1 MVITYDSAQINQV
14 IYIVDIILDYIVK
27 VSLKQG

>member
-1 MVITYDSAQINQV
+1 MVITHDSAQINQV